1 MSTFTVSDDWAGLT
15 GQSTLSRATMLASW
29 RAESGAVQHTGVV
42 PLFDFSGQDYAAAD
56 ETAVTGVNWQAWW
69 AETRMTP
76 PRVLEV
82 GSFEGRS
89 AHVWASQLNPPALS
103 VLTVDIGPY
112 GDFSNSGGRA
122 ILLEKNVSEHQNVVL
137 KYGMS
142 ARVLN
147 DINLAVANK
156 ELLPFDFI
164 YIDGSHQVDDKFLDA
179 ELAWRVLVHGGVMVF
194 DDYSYPYSPNDN
206 EDAVAVLGGRRAI
219 HCFLML
225 HGGEFQILE
234 HVVPTT
240 QLALVKTA
248 PRLNLWGTLTDPV
261 GVQIVTD
268 SANQVRHPPFR
279 LPVWEGRSRTY
290 AVQWL
295 MSPRFQA
302 DIIYYGVEPWKN
314 FGHFVATSGVI
325 AGQHLSQPLAGS
337 ADAIARNAEHAA
349 LVGDVVALVA
359 NQALHHVVGGAS
371 HALNGAIHTVA
382 AWARWI

>member
-15 GQSTLSRATMLASW
+15 GQSSVARAASLAFW
-29 RAESGAVQHTGVV
+29 RAESGAVQHTGVA

-56 ETAVTGVNWQAWW
+56 ETALSGVNWQVWW
-69 AETRMTP
+69 SEIRMTP

-122 ILLEKNVSEHQNVVL
+122 ILLEKNVARHQNIVL

-156 ELLPFDFI
+156 ELEPFDFI

-179 ELAWRVLVHGGVMVF
+179 ELAWRVLVEGGVMVF
-194 DDYSYPYSPNDN
+194 DDYNYPYSPNDN
-206 EDAVAVLGGRRAI
+206 EDAMAVLGGRRGI

-225 HGGEFQILE
+225 HGGEFSILE
-234 HVVPTT
+234 PTAPSS
-240 QLALVKTA
+240 QLAITKTA
-248 PRLNLWGTLTDPV
+248 PRLILWGTLTDPV
-261 GVQIVTD
+261 GTQIVAD
-268 SANQVRHPPFR
+268 SAGQQRFPPFR
-279 LPVWEGRSRTY
+279 LPIWEGSYRTY

-295 MSPRFQA
+295 MSPRFLA
-302 DIIYYGVEPWKN
+302 DITYYGVEPWKN
-314 FGHFVATSGVI
+314 FVHFVATSGVI
-325 AGQHLSQPLAGS
+325 GGQHLAPPLIGA

-349 LVGDVVALVA
+349 ANGDVPALVA
-359 NQALHHVVGGAS
+359 NQALHAIVGGTAF
-371 HALNGAIHTVA
+371 AVNGAIQTVA
-382 AWARWI
+382 SWVRWL